1 MPSIEMHNARS
12 LAAGASVEVLVRYQH
27 HWAPGF
33 EVVLVDDDGYWLRR
47 RSDGAMLPVA
57 FADDE
62 IRPTR

>member
-1 MPSIEMHNARS
+1 MPIEMHNARS
-12 LAAGASVEVLVRYQH
+12 LASGASVEVLVRYQH

-33 EVVLVDDDGYWLRR
+33 EVVSVDDDGYWLRR